1 MLWLQVPFIFC
12 LGFAIFGE
20 CWFWGC
26 GVDFANGIWY
36 TIDMTSRII
45 AHFYLAATIATTVYS
60 QLIMKWRISG
70 RFAGLKIP
78 EGVWPKVV
86 TLFMVLFDPFVF
98 SGLVATFISGLCWM
112 ATMSKLEIGYA
123 YPFTS
128 LGFVLV
134 VLLSGLLFGESLNAW
149 RIWGVIL
156 IVAGITI
163 ASQGAK

>member
-1 MLWLQVPFIFC
+1 MASPGHGH
-12 LGFAIFGE
+12 LGVRSHNGHYK
-20 CWFWGC
+20 
-26 GVDFANGIWY
+26 DFL
-36 TIDMTSRII
+36 DMNAKVI
-45 AHFYLAATIATTVYS
+45 AHLYLAATIALSVYS
-60 QLIMKWRISG
+60 QMIMKWRISG
-70 RFAGLKIP
+70 RFAGLKVP
-78 EGVWPKVV
+78 EGIWPKVV
-86 TLFMVLFDPFVF
+86 VLFTVIFDPFVF
-98 SGLVATFISGLCWM
+98 SGLVATFVSGLCWM

-156 IVAGITI
+156 IVAGITV

>member
-1 MLWLQVPFIFC
+1 M
-12 LGFAIFGE
+12 
-20 CWFWGC
+20 
-26 GVDFANGIWY
+26 NGKA
-36 TIDMTSRII
+36 M
-45 AHFYLAATIATTVYS
+45 AHFYLAMTIALSVYS
-60 QLIMKWRISG
+60 QMIMKWRISG

-78 EGVWPKVV
+78 EGVWPKISM
-86 TLFMVLFDPFVF
+86 LFTVLFDPFVF
-98 SGLVATFISGLCWM
+98 SGLVATFVSGLCWM

-134 VLLSGLLFGESLNAW
+134 VLLSGFLFGESLNAW

-156 IVAGITI
+156 IVIGVTI

>member
-1 MLWLQVPFIFC
+1 MREKL
-12 LGFAIFGE
+12 
-20 CWFWGC
+20 
-26 GVDFANGIWY
+26 
-36 TIDMTSRII
+36 M
-45 AHFYLAATIATTVYS
+45 AHLYLASTIATSVYS
-60 QLIMKWRISG
+60 QMIMKWRISG

-78 EGVWPKVV
+78 DGIWPKVC
-86 TLFMVLFDPFVF
+86 TLFTVIFDPFIF

-134 VLLSGLLFGESLNAW
+134 VLLSYFLFGESLNAW
-149 RIWGVIL
+149 HIWGVIL
-156 IVAGITI
+156 IVAGITV

>member
-1 MLWLQVPFIFC
+1 MV
-12 LGFAIFGE
+12 
-20 CWFWGC
+20 
-26 GVDFANGIWY
+26 
-36 TIDMTSRII
+36 
-45 AHFYLAATIATTVYS
+45 
-60 QLIMKWRISG
+60 MKWRICG

-78 EGVWPKVV
+78 EGVWPKVA
-86 TLFMVLFDPFVF
+86 TLFTVLFDPFIF
-98 SGLVATFISGLCWM
+98 SGLVATFASGLCWM

-134 VLLSGLLFGESLNAW
+134 VLLSHFLFGESLNAW

-156 IVAGITI
+156 IVAGITV

>member
-1 MLWLQVPFIFC
+1 MIKADVMKLRQRKNMNVK
-12 LGFAIFGE
+12 
-20 CWFWGC
+20 
-26 GVDFANGIWY
+26 
-36 TIDMTSRII
+36 TI
-45 AHFYLAATIATTVYS
+45 AHFYLVATILTSVYS

-70 RFAGLKIP
+70 RFAELKIP
-78 EGVWPKVV
+78 EGIWPKIV
-86 TLFMVLFDPFVF
+86 TLFTVLFDPFVF
-98 SGLVATFISGLCWM
+98 SGLVATFVSGLCWM

-134 VLLSGLLFGESLNAW
+134 VLLSWILFGESLNAW

>member
-1 MLWLQVPFIFC
+1 MNAKV
-12 LGFAIFGE
+12 
-20 CWFWGC
+20 
-26 GVDFANGIWY
+26 
-36 TIDMTSRII
+36 I
-45 AHFYLAATIATTVYS
+45 AHLYLAATIVTSVYS
-60 QLIMKWRISG
+60 QMIMKWRISG

-78 EGVWPKVV
+78 DGIWPKIV
-86 TLFMVLFDPFVF
+86 TLFTVLFDPFIF
-98 SGLVATFISGLCWM
+98 TGLVATFVSGICWM

-134 VLLSGLLFGESLNAW
+134 VLLSGFLFGESLNAW

-156 IVAGITI
+156 IVAGITV